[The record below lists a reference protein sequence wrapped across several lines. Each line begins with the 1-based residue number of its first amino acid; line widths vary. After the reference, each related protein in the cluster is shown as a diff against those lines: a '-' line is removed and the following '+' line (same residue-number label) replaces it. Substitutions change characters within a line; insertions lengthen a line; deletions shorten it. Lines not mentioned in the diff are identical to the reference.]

1 MNRRQVTI
9 LSVGLAA
16 GAIFGAS
23 ALYYNRARS
32 LDPSG
37 AEALVREHS
46 PVMGPP
52 DAPVTIVEFFD
63 PSCEACR
70 AFHPLVKNILAQ
82 YPDDVRVVF
91 RYTTFHDGSDQAV
104 GIIEAARRQ
113 DLFVPVLE
121 ALLDAQPE
129 WAIHGNP
136 NLDRAWQAAAAAGL
150 DLERAREDATTA
162 EVAAVLRQD
171 TSDVDALGVR
181 QTPTFF
187 VNGKSLQSFGPQQ
200 LIDLVSAEVRSARES
215 G

>member
-23 ALYYNRARS
+23 ALYYNRAGS

-82 YPDDVRVVF
+82 YPDDVRVVV
-91 RYTTFHDGSDQAV
+91 RYAAFHDGSDQAV

-121 ALLDAQPE
+121 ALLAAQPE
-129 WAIHGNP
+129 WALHGNP

-150 DLERAREDATTA
+150 DLERARQDATSA

-187 VNGKSLQSFGPQQ
+187 VNGKSLPSFGPQQ
-200 LIDLVSAEVRSARES
+200 LIELVEAEVQLARQ
-215 G
+215 GG

>member
-91 RYTTFHDGSDQAV
+91 RYAAFHDGSDQAV

>member
-23 ALYYNRARS
+23 ALYYNRAGS

-91 RYTTFHDGSDQAV
+91 RYAAFHDGSDQAV

-121 ALLDAQPE
+121 ALLAAQPE
-129 WAIHGNP
+129 WALHGNP

-150 DLERAREDATTA
+150 DLERARQDATSA

-187 VNGKSLQSFGPQQ
+187 VNGKSLPSFGPQQ
-200 LIDLVSAEVRSARES
+200 LIELVEAEVQLARQ
-215 G
+215 GG

>member
-1 MNRRQVTI
+1 
-9 LSVGLAA
+9 
-16 GAIFGAS
+16 
-23 ALYYNRARS
+23 
-32 LDPSG
+32 
-37 AEALVREHS
+37 
-46 PVMGPP
+46 MGPP

-91 RYTTFHDGSDQAV
+91 RYAAFHDGSDQAV

>member
-23 ALYYNRARS
+23 ALYHNRAGS

-91 RYTTFHDGSDQAV
+91 RYAAFHDGSDQAV

-121 ALLDAQPE
+121 ALLAAQPE
-129 WAIHGNP
+129 WALHGNP

-150 DLERAREDATTA
+150 DLERARQDATSA

-187 VNGKSLQSFGPQQ
+187 VNGKSLPSFGPQQ
-200 LIDLVSAEVRSARES
+200 LIELVEAEVQLARQ
-215 G
+215 GG

>member
-9 LSVGLAA
+9 LSVGLVA

-91 RYTTFHDGSDQAV
+91 RYAAFHDGSDQAV

>member
-91 RYTTFHDGSDQAV
+91 RYAAFHDGSDQAV

-121 ALLDAQPE
+121 ALLEPRPRLAGRRRSRPRPRARARRRNHGRGRGCAAAGYQRCRRFGGQTDADILRKRQEPSV
-129 WAIHGNP
+129 
-136 NLDRAWQAAAAAGL
+136 LRAAAA
-150 DLERAREDATTA
+150 D
-162 EVAAVLRQD
+162 
-171 TSDVDALGVR
+171 
-181 QTPTFF
+181 
-187 VNGKSLQSFGPQQ
+187 
-200 LIDLVSAEVRSARES
+200 
-215 G
+215 

>member
-1 MNRRQVTI
+1 MNRRQVI
-9 LSVGLAA
+9 IVAA
-16 GAIFGAS
+16 GAAAAAIFGAS

-46 PVMGPP
+46 PVMGPQ

-70 AFHPLVKNILAQ
+70 AFHPLVKNILTQ
-82 YPDDVRVVF
+82 YPEEVRVVF
-91 RYTTFHDGSDQAV
+91 RYAAFHDGSDQAV

-121 ALLDAQPE
+121 ALLAAQPE
-129 WAIHGNP
+129 WAMHGRP
-136 NLDRAWQAAAAAGL
+136 DLERAWQAAAAAGL
-150 DLERAREDATTA
+150 DLERARPDASSA
-162 EVAAVLRQD
+162 EVTAVLQQD

-187 VNGKSLQSFGPQQ
+187 VNGKSLPTFGPQQ
-200 LIDLVSAEVRSARES
+200 LIDLVEAEVRSARE
-215 G
+215 GG

>member
-1 MNRRQVTI
+1 MRLRVYSNP
-9 LSVGLAA
+9 
-16 GAIFGAS
+16 
-23 ALYYNRARS
+23 ARS
-32 LDPSG
+32 LS
-37 AEALVREHS
+37 AEITVRELS
-46 PVMGPP
+46 PVMGPA
-52 DAPVTIVEFFD
+52 DAPTTIVEFFD

-91 RYTTFHDGSDQAV
+91 RYAAFHDGSDQAV

>member
-9 LSVGLAA
+9 VAA
-16 GAIFGAS
+16 GAVAAAIFGGA

-37 AEALVREHS
+37 AEVLVREHS
-46 PVMGPP
+46 PVMGMP

-70 AFHPLVKNILAQ
+70 AFHPLVKNIHAQ
-82 YPDDVRVVF
+82 YPEEVRVVF
-91 RYTTFHDGSDQAV
+91 RYAAFHDGSDQAV

-121 ALLDAQPE
+121 ALLAAQPE
-129 WAIHGNP
+129 WAMHGRP
-136 NLDRAWQAAAAAGL
+136 DLERAWQAAAAAGL
-150 DLERAREDATTA
+150 DLERARADASSA
-162 EVAAVLRQD
+162 EVTAVLQQD

-187 VNGKSLQSFGPQQ
+187 VNGKSLPTFGPQQ
-200 LIDLVSAEVRSARES
+200 LIDLVEAEVRSARE
-215 G
+215 GG

>member
-9 LSVGLAA
+9 IAA
-16 GAIFGAS
+16 SAVAAAIFGGS

-32 LDPSG
+32 LDPSS
-37 AEALVREHS
+37 AEVLVREHS
-46 PVMGPP
+46 PVMGPT

-91 RYTTFHDGSDQAV
+91 RYAAFHDGSDQAV

-121 ALLDAQPE
+121 ALLAAQPE
-129 WAIHGNP
+129 WALHGNP

-150 DLERAREDATTA
+150 DLARARRDASSP
-162 EVAAVLRQD
+162 EVAAVLQQD

-187 VNGKSLQSFGPQQ
+187 VNGKSLPSFGPQQ
-200 LIDLVSAEVRSARES
+200 LIDLVADEVRFARR
-215 G
+215 GG